1 VEAEAVTLALFFVI
15 ARWRS
20 RRGCWCSRRGRPAT
34 AMRALR
40 VCLVASGCAYVQV
53 MAPVVGVVQVVVL
66 AGAAALALQGLADD
80 RGAEEAKAAGGG
92 GRGPWRLLG
101 GLALVLVSTWARQYV
116 WTGRELAPGSSFG
129 TAAAVGAAWAEAYA
143 PALVAGLL
151 VLMVAAI
158 AGSQAAEHR
167 L

>member
-1 VEAEAVTLALFFVI
+1 VEAEAVTLALFFVLAAVALAAGVLVLA
-15 ARWRS
+15 ARS
-20 RRGCWCSRRGRPAT
+20 SAT

-40 VCLVASGCAYVQV
+40 VCLIASGCAYVQV
-53 MAPVVGVVQVVVL
+53 MAPVVGVVQIVVL
-66 AGAAALALQGLADD
+66 AGAAALALQGLADA
-80 RGAEEAKAAGGG
+80 RGDEEAKERWWRAGPLG
-92 GRGPWRLLG
+92 LLG

-116 WTGRELAPGSSFG
+116 WTGRELAPGSLFG

>member
-1 VEAEAVTLALFFVI
+1 VTLALFFVI
-15 ARWRS
+15 AAVALAAGVLVVAARS
-20 RRGCWCSRRGRPAT
+20 SVT

-80 RGAEEAKAAGGG
+80 RGGGEARPRWWWRAG
-92 GRGPWRLLG
+92 PLALLG

-116 WTGRELAPGSSFG
+116 WTGRELAPGSTFG

>member
-1 VEAEAVTLALFFVI
+1 
-15 ARWRS
+15 
-20 RRGCWCSRRGRPAT
+20 
-34 AMRALR
+34 
-40 VCLVASGCAYVQV
+40 
-53 MAPVVGVVQVVVL
+53 
-66 AGAAALALQGLADD
+66 
-80 RGAEEAKAAGGG
+80 
-92 GRGPWRLLG
+92 
-101 GLALVLVSTWARQYV
+101 VLVSTWARQYV
-116 WTGRELAPGSSFG
+116 WTGRELAPGSAFG